1 MRDMII
7 FSIQKNLYGLDLDLI
22 QRIIP
27 LPALTSLPD
36 EHLYVDGMMSYEGKV
51 LKVLSFRKMIGL
63 PTYDDEL
70 RTLFTELEHDHKE
83 WIDALATAVVED
95 KAFAKTTDPHSCRLG
110 QWLDGFTSY
119 DDEVM
124 TILRRLNKHHMSL
137 HHWADGVLS
146 LRKESEE
153 RALTL
158 LQTDIMKTYEM
169 TMSNIGLFVDK
180 FSMIADSLQKM
191 LIYQDGSAL
200 FGIKVDDIDDIAS
213 VDETTIRPMDDIKME
228 SEHMEIEGVVEI
240 DGKLVNVIRSV
251 RFPTS
256 EVA

>member
-1 MRDMII
+1 MREII
-7 FSIQKNLYGLDLDLI
+7 TFSIQKNLYGLDLDLI

-27 LPALTSLPD
+27 LSALTSLPD

-70 RTLFTELEHDHKE
+70 RVLFTELGDEHKE
-83 WIDALATAVVED
+83 WINALATAVVED
-95 KAFAKTTDPHSCRLG
+95 KAFTKTTDPHDCRLG
-110 QWLDGFTSY
+110 RWLDGFSSY

-137 HHWADGVLS
+137 HHSAEGVLS
-146 LRKESEE
+146 LRKTSEE
-153 RALTL
+153 QALTL
-158 LQTDIMKTYEM
+158 LQTDIMKTYET
-169 TMSNIGLFVDK
+169 TMSNIGFFIDK
-180 FSMIADSLQKM
+180 FSMIVDSLQKM
-191 LIYQDGSAL
+191 LIYQDGSTL

-213 VDETTIRPMDDIKME
+213 IDETTIRPMDDIKMD
-228 SEHMEIEGVVEI
+228 SDYMKIEGVVEI

-256 EVA
+256 EVL